1 MSFLSKSSLFHR
13 ILNRKYNFF
22 VKFFFAVIVFSV
34 CLIFSLNLQLSI
46 FISRE
51 IIFGDDL
58 KNDIRKLIWIIK
70 TSIFPISYSIDLMF
84 DFCSGLENKYLDF
97 YKKRLNFYLK
107 FKNNV
112 FAELDLL
119 KLIAYEIENL
129 KNNDLS
135 KKSILLR
142 EFKSQYFQIK
152 RRLKSNKEE
161 SNNLIKRNKKKIFYK
176 SRGMNI
182 HDAKEV
188 LLDLDHFFST
198 CNITW
203 FVIAG
208 TFLGFIRE
216 NSFLKHDLDIDIGIN
231 ENSISVEE
239 FKKYIENFKKFRIAR
254 IEYQRVYI
262 NSQENILRPVLF
274 RLVHVNGINVDVFF
288 HFLIKNKIYHGT
300 SSIIWKNKIFSLSPI
315 YIYGLNING
324 PKESNEYLKETY
336 GNWKLKKKDY
346 IYHRDMP
353 SISGAYNHL
362 GLEYLLRCQF
372 FLGIDKISEISYLES
387 LLFS

>member
-1 MSFLSKSSLFHR
+1 
-13 ILNRKYNFF
+13 
-22 VKFFFAVIVFSV
+22 
-34 CLIFSLNLQLSI
+34 
-46 FISRE
+46 RE

-161 SNNLIKRNKKKIFYK
+161 SNNLIKRNKKKIFNK

-182 HDAKEV
+182 NDAKEV

-239 FKKYIENFKKFRIAR
+239 FKKYIENFKKFRIA
-254 IEYQRVYI
+254 
-262 NSQENILRPVLF
+262 
-274 RLVHVNGINVDVFF
+274 
-288 HFLIKNKIYHGT
+288 
-300 SSIIWKNKIFSLSPI
+300 
-315 YIYGLNING
+315 
-324 PKESNEYLKETY
+324 
-336 GNWKLKKKDY
+336 
-346 IYHRDMP
+346 
-353 SISGAYNHL
+353 
-362 GLEYLLRCQF
+362 
-372 FLGIDKISEISYLES
+372 
-387 LLFS
+387 